1 MYTIKMPK
9 ELNYINIKKD
19 HERKNQAYAY
29 VIDMLN
35 ENNKFELIMAE
46 DDPVDDGYDFA
57 VSSNHGYNTQ
67 VSIISINRSN

>member
-19 HERKNQAYAY
+19 HERKSQAYAH
-29 VIDMLN
+29 VIDMLSK
-35 ENNKFELIMAE
+35 NKKLDLIMAE

-57 VSSNHGYNTQ
+57 VSFNHGYNTQ
-67 VSIISINRSN
+67 VSIIAINRSH